1 MNCPKCNATI
11 DETALK
17 PPTPGALTRAILLDW
32 RVWVITI
39 LVMALSG
46 FLASLIF
53 PASPGVGTVGGGAVT
68 GMLIALRMGRLRA
81 CPACSATIP
90 IETKPAT

>member
-1 MNCPKCNATI
+1 MHQ
-11 DETALK
+11 E
-17 PPTPGALTRAILLDW
+17 
-32 RVWVITI
+32 
-39 LVMALSG
+39 
-46 FLASLIF
+46 SLIF

>member
-1 MNCPKCNATI
+1 MF
-11 DETALK
+11 DVSALK
-17 PPTPGALTRAILLDW
+17 TAVACHGRVARVVIAAYSGSSPREVGAAML
-32 RVWVITI
+32 VW
-39 LVMALSG
+39 ADGQS
-46 FLASLIF
+46 
-53 PASPGVGTVGGGAVT
+53 GTVGGGAVT